1 MSDKLMDTVPG
12 GENQNQYEDVHT
24 FIEPHAK
31 QAGQLGGMAFAPLIH
46 LYCATANHLFLQ
58 TPQKAPPCTR
68 RPPTPARPTPKASH
82 RQIRSGTDKVSKKV
96 GRAARQ
102 QVQRVRRTLKVCQSQ
117 ITMTFGRRAN
127 NKQVDS
133 VVQKR

>member
-1 MSDKLMDTVPG
+1 MDTAPG

-46 LYCATANHLFLQ
+46 LYCAIANHLFLQ
-58 TPQKAPPCTR
+58 TPQKARQCTR

-82 RQIRSGTDKVSKKV
+82 RQIRSDTDKVSKKV
-96 GRAARQ
+96 GQAARQ
-102 QVQRVRRTLKVCQSQ
+102 QVRRVKRTLKVCQ
-117 ITMTFGRRAN
+117 
-127 NKQVDS
+127 
-133 VVQKR
+133 